1 MLEFAARIAG
11 AETVMSQLTSLTPQI
26 KGRVKNAIQNLT
38 TDLLRHVK
46 EDKLSGQVLKNQTGT
61 LRRSINQKITEMDG
75 AVIGSVGTNLSY
87 ARAHEFGVD
96 MTMQVTVREH
106 MRRVKSRDTSFV
118 LRAFNGDKMRN
129 RTMDTLGTTVVHS
142 FQRNQHIKLPERSF
156 LRSAMDDMRPEI
168 RQQLVQAFRG
178 MF

>member
-1 MLEFAARIAG
+1 
-11 AETVMSQLTSLTPQI
+11 MSQFTSLTPQI
-26 KGRVKNAIQNLT
+26 KGRVKGAVQRLT
-38 TDLLRHVK
+38 LDLLRHVK
-46 EDKLSGQVLKNQTGT
+46 EDKLSGQVLKNRTGT
-61 LRRSINQKITEMDG
+61 LRRSINQKITELSG

-106 MRRVKSRDTSFV
+106 MRRTKASFAEAHAIGW
-118 LRAFNGDKMRN
+118 RGKN
-129 RTMDTLGTTVVHS
+129 RLAVAREASMGAGVVHS
-142 FQRNQHIKLPERSF
+142 FTRNQHIHLPERSF
-156 LRSAMDDMRPEI
+156 LRSAMDDMRPDI